1 MSDPLSEPSSVKL
14 PALIDMFP
22 ERVLAPE
29 RVSVPEPA
37 LVMPPE
43 PKRRPA
49 KLPSV
54 VWFTVRT
61 CAEAIETF
69 PPFEPPPERD
79 PIVSFAEM

>member
-1 MSDPLSEPSSVKL
+1 
-14 PALIDMFP
+14 MFP

-37 LVMPPE
+37 LVKAPE
-43 PKRRPA
+43 PTIRPA
-49 KLPSV
+49 KVALV